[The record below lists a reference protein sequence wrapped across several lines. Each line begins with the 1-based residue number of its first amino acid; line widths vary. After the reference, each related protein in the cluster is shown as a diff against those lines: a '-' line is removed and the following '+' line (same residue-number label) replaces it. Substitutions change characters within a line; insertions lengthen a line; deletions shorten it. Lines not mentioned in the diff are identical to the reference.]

1 MHLKRLSARMLT
13 LTAAAGLA
21 LGGSVG
27 AEAGTQS
34 LDLAVSANVAAN
46 CSISTLPVAFGAYDP
61 VTANATTPLDA
72 TGTVTVSCTT
82 GATGTITLGQGA
94 NPGTGSTDAA
104 PARQLKD
111 GGTDVLAY
119 TLYQD
124 SSHQTVWGNTSGTGV
139 ASTGTG
145 SAVAVPVYGRI
156 AAGLNAPVGNYSDT
170 VLATVTF

>member
-1 MHLKRLSARMLT
+1 MLT

-21 LGGSVG
+21 LGGSFG
-27 AEAGTQS
+27 AQAGTQTS
-34 LDLAVSANVAAN
+34 NLSVTASVTAN

-72 TGTVTVSCTT
+72 TGTVTVNCTS
-82 GATGTITLGQGA
+82 GATGTITLGQGS

-124 SSHQTVWGNTSGTGV
+124 AAHQTVWGNTAGTGV
-139 ASTGTG
+139 ASLGTGTAT
-145 SAVAVPVYGRI
+145 AVSVYGRI
-156 AAGLNAPVGNYSDT
+156 AAGLNAPVGNYTDT
-170 VLATVTF
+170 VVATVTF